1 MRQRHR
7 LLMIGPLPPGLR
19 AALAE
24 RYELDA
30 LWEQPDCDAW
40 LRASRG
46 ATGGVTMSRHGCT
59 EAMLACLAG
68 GVLACFGVGHDGIDL
83 EAARRTACR
92 SASRPT
98 CWTTASPIWPSDWC
112 WPRRGA
118 FRRRPPRAGGRWR
131 RSLPAGDARQRQ
143 ALGIVG
149 LGRIGRAVARRA
161 AGFDMALR
169 YHGRAPPDADMPFEP
184 DLPALARWA
193 DFLVLSC
200 PGGPAT
206 RHLVSAAVL
215 DALGPDGFLIN
226 VARGSVVD
234 EAALIRA
241 IETDRIAG
249 AGLDVYADEPR
260 VPAALLAATTS
271 WSCRI

>member
-1 MRQRHR
+1 
-7 LLMIGPLPPGLR
+7 
-19 AALAE
+19 
-24 RYELDA
+24 
-30 LWEQPDCDAW
+30 
-40 LRASRG
+40 
-46 ATGGVTMSRHGCT
+46 
-59 EAMLACLAG
+59 MLACLAG

-83 EAARRTACR
+83 EAARRHGVQVSITPDVLDDCVADLAFGLVLATAR
-92 SASRPT
+92 RIPDADRHVQ
-98 CWTTASPIWPSDWC
+98 AGRWP
-112 WPRRGA
+112 
-118 FRRRPPRAGGRWR
+118 GGPYRWR
-131 RSLPAGDARQRQ
+131 RASAASGSASSAWAASAAPS
-143 ALGIVG
+143 
-149 LGRIGRAVARRA
+149 RA
-161 AGFDMALR
+161 APPVSTWRCATTAAR
-169 YHGRAPPDADMPFEP
+169 PPDADMPFEP

-260 VPAALLAATTS
+260 VPAALLGRDNVVVLPHIAASTQETRAAMENLVLDNLDAFFQPGRGTDPARLS
-271 WSCRI
+271 RHRRHRP